1 MAVEVL
7 PRDELPQRRLRAL
20 QGAAPGR
27 PGRRPGSRCRP
38 VRDSRPLTF
47 TETATLIAEAADAV
61 DYAHGMGLV
70 HRDLKPANIMVEYDR
85 PRFSKSGEVES
96 GAPARLGKAMV
107 MDFGL
112 ALRDEVEITMTQDG
126 HILGTPAYMS
136 PPVCST

>member
-1 MAVEVL
+1 M
-7 PRDELPQRRLRAL
+7 
-20 QGAAPGR
+20 
-27 PGRRPGSRCRP
+27 
-38 VRDSRPLTF
+38 
-47 TETATLIAEAADAV
+47 IAEAADAV